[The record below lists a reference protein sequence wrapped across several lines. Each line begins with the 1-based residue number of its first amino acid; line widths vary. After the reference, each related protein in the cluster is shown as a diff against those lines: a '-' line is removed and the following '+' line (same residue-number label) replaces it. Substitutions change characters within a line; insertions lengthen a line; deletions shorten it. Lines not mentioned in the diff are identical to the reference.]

1 MEKNEKIR
9 NIAIIAHVDHG
20 KTTLVDAMLKQ
31 SGLFRDNQVVRE
43 RMLDSMELERE
54 HGITIRAKN
63 CSIKF
68 KGVKINIVDTPG
80 HADFGGEVER
90 ALSMVD
96 GALLLVDAAEGVLPQ
111 TRFVL
116 KKALEKRLPIVVVLN
131 KIDRKDARPD
141 EVLDEIYDLFIDL
154 DASDEQL
161 DFEYLYCVAKNGV
174 AKRSLDDDSKDLKPL
189 FEAILNRVDAP
200 EVDSSKP
207 PQMQVSDVSYS
218 DYLGRLA
225 IGKVLNNELKK
236 NDELFLINKSGE
248 KFAFRINKL
257 QVYDGLGLKE
267 VESVEAGD
275 IAIVA
280 GDIPS
285 ITIGDTITRKDYP
298 QPLPSMKIDEPTV
311 SMMFGI
317 NTSPFAGREGSIV
330 QMNRIKDRLFLEEK
344 RNVSIRVEETDDP
357 ERVVVK
363 ARGEL
368 QLVILIEAMRKE
380 GFELTV
386 GRPQVIFREENG
398 KLLEPVE
405 HLFIDCS
412 EEFVGVVTSKLQT
425 RKAKL
430 VNLTN
435 KGSGRVRLEFLV
447 PTRALIGFRDEFL
460 TDTKGSGIMNSYLEG
475 YEEFLG
481 EIKRRFSGSL
491 VSDREGVAT
500 PYALFNLEPRGRLF
514 IRPGEK
520 VYEGMI
526 VGEHNREND
535 LDVNP
540 TKEKKLSN
548 MRAAGRDDNIILAP
562 VLPMNLQRAVNF
574 IKEDECMEVTPL
586 SIRLRKVI
594 LSAQKR
600 RMVKHGR
607 A

>member
-1 MEKNEKIR
+1 MERNENIR
-9 NIAIIAHVDHG
+9 NVAIIAHVDHG

-31 SGLFRDNQVVRE
+31 SGLFRENQVVRE
-43 RMLDSMELERE
+43 RVLDSMELERE

-68 KGVKINIVDTPG
+68 NGIKINIVDTPG

-116 KKALEKRLPIVVVLN
+116 KKALEKKLPIIVVLN

-161 DFEYLYCVAKNGV
+161 DFEYFYCVAKEGV
-174 AKRSLDDDSKDLKPL
+174 AKKSLDDGSKDLKPL
-189 FEAILNRVDAP
+189 FEAIINKVDAP
-200 EVDSSKP
+200 IVDSSKP

-225 IGKVLNNELKK
+225 IGKVLNSELKK
-236 NDELFLINKSGE
+236 NDELVLIDKKGR
-248 KFAFRINKL
+248 KYAFRINKL
-257 QVYDGLGLKE
+257 QVYEGLGLRE
-267 VESVEAGD
+267 VKSVEAGD

-285 ITIGDTITRKDYP
+285 ITIGDTITSRDYP
-298 QPLPSMKIDEPTV
+298 YPLPSMKIDEPTV

-330 QMNRIKDRLFLEEK
+330 QMNRIKDRLLLEEK

-357 ERVVVK
+357 EKVVVK

-386 GRPQVIFREENG
+386 GRPQVIFKEENG
-398 KLLEPVE
+398 RLLEPIE

-481 EIKRRFSGSL
+481 EIKSRFSGSL
-491 VSDREGVAT
+491 VSDREGVST

-514 IRPGEK
+514 IKPGER

-562 VLPMNLQRAVNF
+562 ILPMNLQRAVNF
-574 IKEDECMEVTPL
+574 IREDECVEVTPL

>member
-1 MEKNEKIR
+1 MDKNEKIR
-9 NIAIIAHVDHG
+9 NVAIIAHVDHG

-31 SGLFRDNQVVRE
+31 SGLFRENQVVQE
-43 RMLDSMELERE
+43 RILDSMDLERE

-63 CSIKF
+63 CAVNF
-68 KGVKINIVDTPG
+68 GGVKINIVDTPG

-111 TRFVL
+111 TRFVV
-116 KKALEKRLPIVVVLN
+116 KKALNRKLPIIVILN

-141 EVLDEIYDLFIDL
+141 EVLNEIYDLFIDL
-154 DASDEQL
+154 DAKEEQL
-161 DFEYLYCVAKNGV
+161 DFRYFYCVAKEGKV
-174 AKRSLDDDSKDLKPL
+174 KKDLNDDFTDLTPI
-189 FEAILNRVDAP
+189 FEAILDNVSPP
-200 EVDSSKP
+200 EIESGKP
-207 PQMQVSDVSYS
+207 VQMQVSDVSYS

-225 IGKVLNNELKK
+225 IGKVLNSPLRKS
-236 NDELFLINKSGE
+236 DELMLINRKGD
-248 KFAFRINKL
+248 KFPFKIAQL
-257 QVYDGLGLKE
+257 QVYEGLALKGVDK
-267 VESVEAGD
+267 VEPGD

-280 GDIPS
+280 GDVPS
-285 ITIGDTITRKDYP
+285 ITIGDTLTRKDYP
-298 QPLPSMKIDEPTV
+298 YSLPDMKIDEPTV

-330 QMNRIKDRLFLEEK
+330 QMNRIKDRLWLEEK
-344 RNVSIRVEETDDP
+344 RNVSIRVEETDNPDK
-357 ERVVVK
+357 VIVK

-386 GRPQVIFREENG
+386 GRPQVILKKENG
-398 KLLEPVE
+398 KILEPIE
-405 HLFIDCS
+405 HLFIDCN
-412 EEFVGVVTSKLQT
+412 EEFMGVVTSKLQT

-430 VNLTN
+430 INLIN
-435 KGSGRVRLEFLV
+435 KGSGRVRLEFIV
-447 PTRALIGFRDEFL
+447 PTRAIIGFRDEFL
-460 TDTKGSGIMNSYLEG
+460 TDTKGTGIMNSYLEG
-475 YEEFLG
+475 YDEFTG
-481 EIKRRFSGSL
+481 EIKSRFSGSL

-500 PYALFNLEPRGRLF
+500 AYALFNLEPRGRLF
-514 IRPGEK
+514 IRPGDK

-526 VGEHNREND
+526 IGEHNREND

-562 VLPMNLQRAVNF
+562 VMPMNLQKAVNF
-574 IKEDECMEVTPL
+574 IKDDEYVEVTPI
-586 SIRLRKVI
+586 SVRLRKAM

-600 RMVKHGR
+600 RMISHGR
-607 A
+607 V